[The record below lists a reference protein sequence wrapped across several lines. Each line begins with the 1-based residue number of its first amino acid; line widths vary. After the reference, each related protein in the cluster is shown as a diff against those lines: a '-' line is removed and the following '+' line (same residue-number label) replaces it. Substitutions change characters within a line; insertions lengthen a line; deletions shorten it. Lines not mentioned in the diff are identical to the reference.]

1 VTSRIALVLG
11 TSTGGIGAHVRDLA
25 AGLTARGE
33 RVTVIGPA
41 QTEEHFGFAKTGAD
55 FRAVPIAASV
65 NPPRDI
71 ATVKALR
78 AAIADAN
85 AEVVHAHGVR
95 AGALVGLALG
105 RSHAS
110 RTPSVVT
117 LHNAMLATGIKAR
130 LLTQL
135 EKLAVRRASVVLGA
149 SADLVERARTLG
161 ARDARLGPVPAPPLP
176 DPTRPRAD
184 IRAELGVGGGGRS
197 GTGSDGDSGSGTAGR
212 ILVLAVG
219 RLAPQKDYAT
229 LLAAARIW
237 QGARELTDSPQ
248 SVPRLVIAGEGPLRA
263 ELQADIDRWQLDAA
277 LLGHRAD
284 VADLLLA
291 ADVLVLSSTWEARA
305 LVVQEALR
313 AGVPVVA
320 TAVGGTPEL
329 VGDAAILVPPG
340 DPHEMAVAVQRLAQ
354 YPDDRARFAARGRER
369 ARALPD
375 AEQCLTQVQAIY
387 SELAVTGRSR
397 TR

>member
-1 VTSRIALVLG
+1 MSSRIALVLG
-11 TSTGGIGAHVRDLA
+11 TSTGGIGAHVHDLA
-25 AGLTARGE
+25 AGLVARGDQ
-33 RVTVIGPA
+33 VTVIGPA
-41 QTEEHFGFAKTGAD
+41 QTDEHFGFAKAGAD
-55 FRAVPIAASV
+55 FHPVPIAASI
-65 NPPRDI
+65 NPPRDV
-71 ATVKALR
+71 ATVRALR
-78 AAIADAN
+78 AAFAQVN
-85 AEVVHAHGVR
+85 AAVVHAHGVR
-95 AGALVGLALG
+95 AGALTGLALG
-105 RSHAS
+105 RPNPS

-130 LLTQL
+130 LLARL
-135 EKLAVRRASVVLGA
+135 ERLAVRRANVVLGA
-149 SADLVERARTLG
+149 SADLVERARVLG

-176 DPTRPRAD
+176 EPTKSRAD
-184 IRAELGVGGGGRS
+184 IRAELGVGG
-197 GTGSDGDSGSGTAGR
+197 DGNPGAPER

-229 LLAAARIW
+229 LLQAARIW
-237 QGARELTDSPQ
+237 QGAWELTDSPQ

-263 ELQADIDRWQLDAA
+263 ELQAEIDRGQLDAA

-284 VADLLLA
+284 VADLLAA

-340 DPHEMAVAVQRLAQ
+340 DPHEIAIAVQRLAQ

-369 ARALPD
+369 ARTLPD
-375 AEQCLTQVQAIY
+375 AEQCLTQVRALY
-387 SELAVTGRSR
+387 SELTASVKR
-397 TR
+397 